1 MDREYYES
9 LKELKKRVYSNNS
22 YDTFIYQAE
31 RVLEFLGKKSPTR
44 SVAHEPHFTP
54 ITMYDE
60 EIRLLKKNKVKFIIT
75 HVSHKRIDTFMFRIY
90 DPIRDYIEENFRITY
105 HGKYFFLWEL
115 KEQI

>member
-1 MDREYYES
+1 M
-9 LKELKKRVYSNNS
+9 SNISFDNF
-22 YDTFIYQAE
+22 THF
-31 RVLEFLGKKSPTR
+31 GKNHRDFAPGR
-44 SVAHEPHFTP
+44 SGW
-54 ITMYDE
+54 M
-60 EIRLLKKNKVKFIIT
+60 KNKVKFIIT